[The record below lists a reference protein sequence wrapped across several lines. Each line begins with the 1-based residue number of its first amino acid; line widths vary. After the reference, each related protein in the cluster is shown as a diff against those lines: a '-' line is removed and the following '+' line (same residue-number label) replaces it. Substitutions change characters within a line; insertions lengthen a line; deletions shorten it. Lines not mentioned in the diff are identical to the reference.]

1 MANQEQKSRDLGFT
15 DGQSCGA
22 HLITTYDSNKLVELL
37 GDLSV
42 KSDEAFF
49 LGFLKAEEEIRREK
63 LDYQSYLDGFH
74 EGYRD
79 ALGLDS
85 ENLDIG
91 GGG

>member
-1 MANQEQKSRDLGFT
+1 MASQKQRSHDRGYT
-15 DGQSCGA
+15 DGQSCGS
-22 HLITTYDSNKLVELL
+22 HLITTYDKMELIELL
-37 GDLSV
+37 GDPSV
-42 KSDEAFF
+42 ESDEAFF
-49 LGFLKAEEEIRREK
+49 LGFLKSQDDINRDN
-63 LDYQSYLDGFH
+63 LDYQAYLAGFH

>member
-1 MANQEQKSRDLGFT
+1 MTDPNQKSRDLGFT
-15 DGQSCGA
+15 DGQGCGA
-22 HLITTYDSNKLVELL
+22 HLLTTYDSSKLIELL
-37 GDLSV
+37 GDPSL
-42 KSDEAFF
+42 KSDEAFY
-49 LGFLKAEEEIRREK
+49 LGFLKTEEEIKRK
-63 LDYQSYLDGFH
+63 NLDFKSYLDGFH